1 MAAKLNCQI
10 FIDIST
16 KDTKIKDI
24 KKVLQQGIRLSFEA
38 NESMLINSENKDV
51 TIHHHEH
58 S

>member
-16 KDTKIKDI
+16 KGIKAKDI
-24 KKVLQQGIRLSFEA
+24 KKVFEQGIRLSFEA
-38 NESMLINSENKDV
+38 NESMLINSENKNA